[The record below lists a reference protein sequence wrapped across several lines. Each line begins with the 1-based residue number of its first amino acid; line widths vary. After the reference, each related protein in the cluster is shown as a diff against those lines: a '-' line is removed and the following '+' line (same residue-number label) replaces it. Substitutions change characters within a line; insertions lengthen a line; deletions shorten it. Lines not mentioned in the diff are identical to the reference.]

1 LLPNRYDVPQFMA
14 EGTIT
19 FFCPAC
25 GVKLTVPASLGG
37 VAGPCPRC
45 QATIQAPQPGVPGIA
60 PPPQGPSGP
69 VHSPPLPVASAPAA
83 AAPPPVAGAPPQP
96 GSIIRPEP
104 RQLPQRA
111 VPAEVVARPMPE
123 SSHRESAR
131 SGTSSSHKRPRHES
145 QRLVRMAVPAL
156 FVMASLALV
165 YGVVTI
171 LKMPPEDGKPPRKE
185 GSKPEE
191 SVAPAADF
199 DGLTKPASPGI
210 SPPALPTPAADQTPL
225 GEPTGQQTA
234 PILSPAMDA
243 LEVLER
249 FLSAKTLAERLPLIE
264 TKTPE
269 EELATSILAAPF
281 PTVLNTVIDAQE
293 TNPLE
298 SFIDFYY
305 NVDFENG
312 EARANPQ
319 TILVRTRRDSRPK
332 VLVDPFL
339 DMFGGRL
346 AAYAATP
353 SDKAA
358 TFQVLVYPVAACLDP
373 KIRER
378 EKKRTLKLLARDNSR
393 EIALAHFSVH
403 SKIDEMLRD
412 GSFSLTYGSA
422 KACTIMLDWNTE
434 EQPEHPYLQAVKIVS
449 LDWNH

>member
-1 LLPNRYDVPQFMA
+1 V
-14 EGTIT
+14 
-19 FFCPAC
+19 
-25 GVKLTVPASLGG
+25 V
-37 VAGPCPRC
+37 
-45 QATIQAPQPGVPGIA
+45 
-60 PPPQGPSGP
+60 
-69 VHSPPLPVASAPAA
+69 
-83 AAPPPVAGAPPQP
+83 
-96 GSIIRPEP
+96 
-104 RQLPQRA
+104 
-111 VPAEVVARPMPE
+111 EVVARPMPE
-123 SSHRESAR
+123 SSRRGGDQAAA
-131 SGTSSSHKRPRHES
+131 SSSHKRARHES

-171 LKMPPEDGKPPRKE
+171 LKMQPEDGNSSTGDGLP
-185 GSKPEE
+185 SEE
-191 SVAPAADF
+191 PAAPAADF
-199 DGLTKPASPGI
+199 DDLTKPVPEQSPTT
-210 SPPALPTPAADQTPL
+210 LPTPAADQTPL
-225 GEPTGQQTA
+225 GDPTSQQTS
-234 PILSPAMDA
+234 PNLSPAMDA

-249 FLSAKTLAERLPLIE
+249 FLAAKTLAERLPLIE

-281 PTVLNTVIDAQE
+281 PTVLSTVIDAQE
-293 TNPLE
+293 SNSLE

-312 EARANPQ
+312 GNRANPQ
-319 TILVRTRRDSRPK
+319 TILVRTRHGSGPK

-393 EIALAHFSVH
+393 EIALAHFGVQ
-403 SKIDEMLRD
+403 SKIAEMLQD
-412 GSFSLTYGSA
+412 GTFSLSYGNA

-434 EQPEHPYLQAVKIVS
+434 EQPEHPYLQAVKIVA
-449 LDWNH
+449 LDWNP